1 MNIFA
6 VKFDYREAEA
16 LFEINIKGD
25 NVMYFDSKLD
35 LDYALQFTE
44 VYKSQA
50 DKALRELE
58 CLKIQLPYVLMPM
71 DEKDLIVGYMK
82 HGFVGFSPQY
92 GGSYTYYYWDDRVE
106 NALNEIRNSVDS
118 AYIAKI
124 EEMREF
130 WRNECTE
137 NKMFTRYEEK
147 FHRVLEQDGN
157 YFYGTDRIAGMTVD
171 LKRLVDLG
179 LVGLKGYIEENEKL
193 NGESSFYTA
202 LKGSVDLI
210 IKACLSYAESAKEMA
225 KDAEGEKKQN
235 FLNVASTFEEIA
247 VHKPQTFRQGL
258 QLVWIYA
265 VCSDLMNF
273 GRMDNYLCELY
284 DNDIKN
290 GALTEEDAIELL
302 ASFYRNVIKVSK
314 VHDSRIIVG
323 GLGRD
328 NPEKADNLALA
339 IIKTSRKV
347 IDVVPQ
353 VTVRYYSG
361 MDERLMDET
370 LINIESGAVY
380 PIVYSDDTTIPAIMK
395 NYGINRKMAE
405 KWVPFGCGEYIIE
418 GYGAATPNTGLT
430 PPTALDIVLH
440 QGVNSF
446 FNKKVIE
453 GIGAP
458 DSFLTFDDLFSAYDK
473 LIVKAAE
480 EEAYSEH
487 LNYKVAGEEACYLH
501 LCLLIHD
508 CIEKNVPIFEGGA
521 RYLCATSEIFGLI
534 TAVDSLAAIKK
545 CVYEDKLFTLSELV
559 KMLDCNFE
567 GYEKERECLRNAPK
581 YGNDDDYADSMAQK
595 VFNHLADIHEKAGRA
610 TMLYRYN
617 IVSVN
622 NSGSA
627 ERGARTSATPDGRLK
642 GEPLS
647 NGNSPSLGAD
657 TCGLTATL
665 NSMAKIDASKH
676 VGVVHNIR
684 FNKELLKNN
693 RDKIKILLEAFY
705 ENNGV
710 QTNLS
715 SIGKDDLE
723 NALKEPEK
731 YKNLIVRIGGFSARF
746 VELNPIVQHELI
758 LRTTYEE
765 C

>member
-1 MNIFA
+1 
-6 VKFDYREAEA
+6 
-16 LFEINIKGD
+16 
-25 NVMYFDSKLD
+25 MYFDSKLD
-35 LDYALQFTE
+35 LDYALKFTE
-44 VYKSQA
+44 IYKSEP
-50 DKALRELE
+50 DKALRELK
-58 CLKIQLPYVLMPM
+58 CLEIQLPYVLMPM
-71 DEKDLIVGYMK
+71 EENDLIVGYMK

-92 GGSYTYYYWDDRVE
+92 GGSYTYYYWDDRVL
-106 NALNEIRNSVDS
+106 NALNEIKDKVDS
-118 AYIAKI
+118 EYIEKV
-124 EEMREF
+124 EEMRAF
-130 WRNECTE
+130 WREESTE
-137 NKMFTRYEEK
+137 RKMFSRYEK
-147 FHRVLEQDGN
+147 KYRRVSELDGSF
-157 YFYGTDRIAGMTVD
+157 FYGTDRIAGMTVD

-179 LVGLKGYIEENEKL
+179 LLGLKEYIESQEEI

-210 IKACLSYAESAKEMA
+210 VKACLSYADSARKLSEISS
-225 KDAEGEKKQN
+225 GNKKQN
-235 FLNVASTFEEIA
+235 YLEVASTFEEIA
-247 VHKPQTFRQGL
+247 KHKPETFRQGL

-273 GRMDNYLCELY
+273 GRMDNYLCDLY
-284 DNDIKN
+284 NQDIEN
-290 GALTEEDAIELL
+290 GSLTEEDAIELL

-328 NPEKADNLALA
+328 NPEKADNLAVA

-370 LINIESGAVY
+370 LINIENGAVY
-380 PIVYSDDTTIPAIMK
+380 PIVYSDDTTVPAVMK
-395 NYGINRKMAE
+395 NYGINQKMAE

-430 PPTALDIVLH
+430 PPIALDIILH

-446 FNKKVIE
+446 KNVKLYDDY
-453 GIGAP
+453 GAP
-458 DSFLTFDDLFSAYDK
+458 DSFKTFDDLFGAYDK
-473 LIVKAAE
+473 LLKKAAE

-501 LCLLIHD
+501 LSLLTHD

-521 RYLCATSEIFGLI
+521 RYLCASSEIFGLI
-534 TAVDSLAAIKK
+534 TAVDSFAAIKK

-567 GYEKERECLRNAPK
+567 GYEKERTMLQNAPK
-581 YGNDDDYADSMAQK
+581 YGNDDDYADSIAQM
-595 VFNHLADIHEKAGRA
+595 VFNHISDIHAEAGKD

-627 ERGARTSATPDGRLK
+627 ERGARTAATPDGRLK

-746 VELNPIVQHELI
+746 IELSPIVQHELI